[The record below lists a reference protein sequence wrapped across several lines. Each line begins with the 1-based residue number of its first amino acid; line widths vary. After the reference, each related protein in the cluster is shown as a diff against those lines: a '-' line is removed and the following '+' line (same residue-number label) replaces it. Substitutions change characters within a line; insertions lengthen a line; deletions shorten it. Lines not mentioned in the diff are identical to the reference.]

1 MDMPPVP
8 EQRILVTGGAGF
20 IGSHVCDALLAA
32 GYRVRSMDSYITGKR
47 ANIAHL
53 LAHERFEAVEGDIR
67 SQADAV
73 AALRDATAVVHLAAL
88 GSVPRSIADPVTTH
102 EVNLGGFLNMLLA
115 ARAAGVQRLVF
126 ASSSSVYGDAPELPK
141 REDRIGTPLSP
152 YAVSKYGNE
161 VYAGLYHRLHGMR
174 TIGLRFFNVFGER
187 QDPEGPYAAAIPRFI
202 RALLAHE
209 PPIIYGDG
217 HQSRDFTY
225 VGNAVQAVLA
235 ALQTD
240 DERAF
245 GEVFNVAYGERTTLL
260 TLLAA
265 LKEELMKVDPVVAVV
280 AAEHAEPRVG
290 DVRDSLADIGKAR
303 TVLGFAPKVDL
314 REGLARAVPWY
325 VAHWG

>member
-1 MDMPPVP
+1 MPPVP

-235 ALQTD
+235 ALRTD

-265 LKEELMKVDPVVAVV
+265 LKEELMKVDPVVAAV